1 MPDHQKVIQL
11 QPKKY
16 ARIKALTLGV
26 IGIIPLIVMIQ
37 VVKSGADLSNAKNL
51 IGSVYFFSFLMI
63 VFVWLI
69 KFGKELMIK
78 DEIIKISN
86 RIGFW
91 RYNLI
96 QVNRKDL
103 KLEIRQDKSR
113 YYVASLISTTGESM
127 ILARTPTHDKVIE
140 IIEPIKDAFKY

>member
-1 MPDHQKVIQL
+1 MSDNQKIIQL

-63 VFVWLI
+63 VIVWLI
-69 KFGKELMIK
+69 KLGKELMIK
-78 DEIIKISN
+78 DEIVKISN

-96 QVNRKDL
+96 QANIKDL
-103 KLEIRQDKSR
+103 KLEIHQDESR
-113 YYVASLISTTGESM
+113 YYVAFLISTAGELI
-127 ILARTPTHDKVIE
+127 ILARTPTRDKVME
-140 IIEPIKDAFKY
+140 IIEPIKDTFKF